1 MAHIE
6 KRQRSSSN
14 GNGGSVRWRAR
25 HRGPDGRERSKT
37 FAKKSDAERWLAT
50 QQASVAKGDWI
61 DPTASRITLAEWVR
75 IWEGTLPHLR
85 PRTRELNVGV
95 AHNYLVPRFGAWPL
109 DKITTSDVQTMLSE
123 ELADGQLSNSAVR
136 RHVMVL
142 AQVLDGAV
150 RNGRLGRNVARGVK
164 LPPEQ
169 AREMRFLEP
178 DEIIRLANAID
189 PFYRPMV
196 LVAAYVGLRF
206 GEITG
211 LAVSNVDLAN
221 GTMRIERQL
230 QEIGGQM
237 VFDQPKTR
245 SGVRTVSLPPTLVQ
259 ILTSHFASEQVRESG
274 LAFPIGSRQ
283 AVAQPVIP
291 SGVAASREER
301 GP

>member
-1 MAHIE
+1 M
-6 KRQRSSSN
+6 
-14 GNGGSVRWRAR
+14 
-25 HRGPDGRERSKT
+25 
-37 FAKKSDAERWLAT
+37 
-50 QQASVAKGDWI
+50 AKGDCI
-61 DPTASRITLAEWVR
+61 DPTESRITLAEWVQ
-75 IWEGTLPHLR
+75 IWEGTLVHLAHG
-85 PRTRELNVGV
+85 TRQLNVGV
-95 AHNYLVPRFGAWPL
+95 ARNYLVPRFGAWPL
-109 DKITTSDVQTMLSE
+109 DKITTSDVQKMLSE
-123 ELADGQLSNSAVR
+123 ELAEGRLSNSAVR

-142 AQVLDGAV
+142 SQILSGAMLD
-150 RNGRLGRNVARGVK
+150 GRLGRNVASGVR
-164 LPPEQ
+164 LPPER
-169 AREMRFLEP
+169 AREMRFLEA
-178 DEIIRLANAID
+178 EEVMRMANAID
-189 PFYRPMV
+189 PFYRPVV
-196 LVAAYVGLRF
+196 LTAAYVGLRF

-211 LAVSNVDLAN
+211 LAVSNLDLAN